1 VVKRGYEI
9 KLVPLPSLR
18 RGTAFAGRN
27 LLAIVILSIS
37 SFPNFAFFPI
47 CASSL
52 SRPQGTDVD
61 ARLAVFDDVWQT
73 IYERYYD
80 QAFNGVDWQGQR
92 EKFRQA
98 AANARDTVE
107 LYAVLREM
115 VRLLRDV
122 HTRVVPP
129 EQRSDWQRPRFIT
142 VGVSVRE
149 VEGSIVTVTVDRNS
163 EAEAAGLR
171 VGDIIK
177 AIDGRPAGDGWS
189 IAARTSEPHGGINS
203 RAPARNIFDG
213 SAGSSALIAWRD
225 RNAEEHSAKLTRKL
239 ETREPSVQIRSINR
253 GFAVVSFDAFSAT
266 TAAQLQQLM
275 ESKLSRQ
282 RGLVFDLRNNGG
294 GDTES
299 MAAIASML
307 LPAGTKLGMFFNR
320 NGDIALDPQTSA
332 FSALSARTTTHFDG
346 PITILISERTSSAA
360 EIFTSILQKAGRA
373 KVVGQNSCGC
383 VLAILAT
390 HSLPDGGALDVS
402 ELDYRTP
409 AGQRLEGNGV
419 SPDVSVPLT
428 IDDIRNRRDRAT
440 EAAILTLRR
449 K

>member
-1 VVKRGYEI
+1 
-9 KLVPLPSLR
+9 
-18 RGTAFAGRN
+18 
-27 LLAIVILSIS
+27 
-37 SFPNFAFFPI
+37 
-47 CASSL
+47 
-52 SRPQGTDVD
+52 
-61 ARLAVFDDVWQT
+61 
-73 IYERYYD
+73 
-80 QAFNGVDWQGQR
+80 
-92 EKFRQA
+92 
-98 AANARDTVE
+98 
-107 LYAVLREM
+107 
-115 VRLLRDV
+115 
-122 HTRVVPP
+122 VVPP
-129 EQRSDWQRPRFIT
+129 EQRSDWLRPRFIT

-177 AIDGRPAGDGWS
+177 AIDGKPAGDGWS
-189 IAARTSEPHGGINS
+189 IAARTSEPRGGINS

-225 RNAEEHSAKLTRKL
+225 RNAGEHSAKLTRKL
-239 ETREPSVQIRSINR
+239 ETRESSVQIRSMNR
-253 GFAVVSFDAFSAT
+253 GVAVVSFDAFSAA

-275 ESKLSRQ
+275 DSKLSRQ

-307 LPAGTKLGMFFNR
+307 LPPGTKLGMFFNR
-320 NGDIALDPQTSA
+320 NGDIVLDPETSA
-332 FSALSARTTTHFDG
+332 FSALSARTATHFGG

-360 EIFTSILQKAGRA
+360 EIFTSMMQKAGRA
-373 KVVGQNSCGC
+373 TVVGQNSCGC

-390 HSLPDGGALDVS
+390 HSLPDGGALDIS

-428 IDDIRNRRDRAT
+428 IDDIRNGRDRAT
-440 EAAILTLRR
+440 EAAILSFKR